1 MAANEINLTIK
12 VSDDGNLKIVGK
24 NAEKAAD
31 GLNKAGKSAR
41 TADRNLKGA
50 SQQSA
55 NGTKNFSK
63 MAQGISGSLVPAY
76 ATLAANIFAITAAFG
91 FLKESADFR
100 VLQDAQVAFSSATG
114 VGLRSLTAD
123 IKEASDGLIGFKESA
138 QAAAIGVAAGL
149 DKNAEAIKG
158 LFNLGVSLVEVGA
171 VTPKIQYG
179 NRKPRVFRLNSDFA
193 IINRLGFNNLGMK
206 KVRSNLKRNI
216 GYIGSLGSKNTHQK
230 RCERLLHLNFNKNDL
245 SKIHGPIGLNIRA
258 KTPAEIA
265 ISIMGEIVSFR
276 RQNNDK

>member
-100 VLQDAQVAFSSATG
+100 VLYKLSRTDSSGVEQTFELFPGHDNLKDGEIIDVKNNSGRSDIPVRSSAEGEFNEYEFSVDELEQFTG
-114 VGLRSLTAD
+114 FQIKIVMSGTNEARAPKFKDLR
-123 IKEASDGLIGFKESA
+123 
-138 QAAAIGVAAGL
+138 V
-149 DKNAEAIKG
+149 
-158 LFNLGVSLVEVGA
+158 
-171 VTPKIQYG
+171 
-179 NRKPRVFRLNSDFA
+179 
-193 IINRLGFNNLGMK
+193 
-206 KVRSNLKRNI
+206 
-216 GYIGSLGSKNTHQK
+216 
-230 RCERLLHLNFNKNDL
+230 
-245 SKIHGPIGLNIRA
+245 
-258 KTPAEIA
+258 IA
-265 ISIMGEIVSFR
+265 LA
-276 RQNNDK
+276 

>member
-100 VLQDAQVAFSSATG
+100 VLQDAQ
-114 VGLRSLTAD
+114 L
-123 IKEASDGLIGFKESA
+123 
-138 QAAAIGVAAGL
+138 
-149 DKNAEAIKG
+149 
-158 LFNLGVSLVEVGA
+158 
-171 VTPKIQYG
+171 
-179 NRKPRVFRLNSDFA
+179 
-193 IINRLGFNNLGMK
+193 
-206 KVRSNLKRNI
+206 VRSI
-216 GYIGSLGSKNTHQK
+216 
-230 RCERLLHLNFNKNDL
+230 
-245 SKIHGPIGLNIRA
+245 
-258 KTPAEIA
+258 
-265 ISIMGEIVSFR
+265 FR
-276 RQNNDK
+276 E